1 MAIAAALATGR
12 QRNRKKQK
20 KPEVELT
27 IRNSTAPIHVTS
39 TNIPTYLGPGGSNVM
54 ALSPGEDGFAALN
67 AILERKMREA
77 PTKTTEDKEEEEEEA
92 KEEEQEKEK
101 EQEEEKEE
109 EEEEEEPP
117 VVAEEEEAFEIFDSD

>member
-1 MAIAAALATGR
+1 
-12 QRNRKKQK
+12 
-20 KPEVELT
+20 
-27 IRNSTAPIHVTS
+27 
-39 TNIPTYLGPGGSNVM
+39 M

-77 PTKTTEDKEEEEEEA
+77 PTKTTEKEQTPTLEPQQTDMEEENAEEGKYDGEGDKEEEEEEA
-92 KEEEQEKEK
+92 KEEEE
-101 EQEEEKEE
+101 EEEKEE